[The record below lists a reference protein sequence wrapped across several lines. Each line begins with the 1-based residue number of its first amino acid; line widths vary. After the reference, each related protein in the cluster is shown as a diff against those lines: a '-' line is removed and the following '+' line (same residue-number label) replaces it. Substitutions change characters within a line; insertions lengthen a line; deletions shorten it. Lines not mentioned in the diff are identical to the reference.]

1 MIKECNKS
9 SERQKESSE
18 SYKESSGYILIIPPS
33 HAKYPFFNSIYFN
46 ANRAKMM
53 FPATKNSIFRFY
65 FLIAGR
71 YASASYIH
79 LVACLNIS
87 IAPPI

>member
-18 SYKESSGYILIIPPS
+18 SDKESSGYILIIPPS

-53 FPATKNSIFRFY
+53 FTATKNSISRFLKRVY
-65 FLIAGR
+65 SYLDSRLTGFLTINF
-71 YASASYIH
+71 YM
-79 LVACLNIS
+79 LLFF
-87 IAPPI
+87 